1 MEAQSNHVIEAT
13 YYLTT
18 LTKWG
23 MIFEGSF
30 GGNVFGQILD
40 DMSWRRTIFLV
51 FHVCFF
57 VLILQFGTPHSNL
70 NILHAEI
77 LYMVTLLIVSEW
89 IFHVLVSLRSRIVK
103 GTSREPVFITIEKKS
118 YFFFKRFAAWK
129 FKAQQSGVAP
139 LLRLKDWYMID
150 DLRQMN
156 LMLDMFLDVYQYWC
170 LLGYTQK
177 GIGCECWYVF
187 VDILFQ

>member
-57 VLILQFGTPHSNL
+57 VLILQFGTSHSNL

-89 IFHVLVSLRSRIVK
+89 IFHVLVPLRSRIVK

-118 YFFFKRFAAWK
+118 FFFLSALLLESSKLSNLAWHHCC
-129 FKAQQSGVAP
+129 AW
-139 LLRLKDWYMID
+139 RID
-150 DLRQMN
+150 IW
-156 LMLDMFLDVYQYWC
+156 LMTCGRW
-170 LLGYTQK
+170 
-177 GIGCECWYVF
+177 I
-187 VDILFQ
+187 